1 MPLITSTTKLNK
13 LKFGVPPSTDRKNG
27 GNSNEPYITKKIPG
41 VNYNNPDQ
49 TFEQVQQRFFF
60 NTFSL
65 GNLASNSPD
74 FIIRGGALSLTRS
87 ATDVS
92 RLTQMFFDFKS
103 PAGALFVAKQNLLSR
118 TGVKLQA
125 GDTIENLTPK
135 ERLQALQE
143 LASTAFTNGLGD
155 VGARERNRI
164 NPLNE
169 GTYTPLSTLLAAGGN
184 AFGAHPNKQGIDPT
198 GLTALSRI
206 TYSDLVKSNQSYTI
220 NRLYALYNNKITNTK
235 DQNPGILFTYK
246 GGPGSELGVGETVIN
261 RVSTTQLSGVGTS
274 YEDDKGKFATLS
286 QTELQQ
292 QTISRGETK
301 IQDFRAIKRKS
312 LGANAIKNHDSS
324 GALAKSLDYSNPDN
338 RIETRLNLG
347 EPDHPLINRSD
358 YSIPGHRRGAGVD
371 KINNMYLYRSEYVT
385 TNKEKNDLVKF
396 RIAVIDPDEPKK
408 KTFIHFRSYIKGITD
423 NFNAD
428 WSEFKYLGRGE
439 KFFNYQGF
447 DRTLSLSWTVFAQS
461 KPELST
467 MYQKL
472 NYLASTLAPNFGEAG
487 FMRGNIHQ
495 LTIGGYVYE
504 YPGIITSL
512 TYTTPDDSTWEIA
525 VPIERTAENQDPDT
539 PGIAEDVNIKELAH
553 RIEVQMTFK
562 PINDFLPQTVKDI
575 NGAGSINERFLSL
588 TSDSGKTNSLY
599 NKGTALAI
607 HPTLSDPIEEKAAR
621 ETREKNH
628 REAKEVLQETSAP
641 PEVRGSGRAQSLRA
655 ARLRGKV
662 NKLSRKFFNI
672 TF

>member
-27 GNSNEPYITKKIPG
+27 GNSNEPYITTKIPG

-49 TFEQVQQRFFF
+49 TFEQVQKRLFF
-60 NTFSL
+60 NTFNI

-87 ATDVS
+87 VTDVS

-103 PAGALFVAKQNLLSR
+103 PTGALFVAKQNLLSR

-125 GDTIENLTPK
+125 GDTIENLTPR

-155 VGARERNRI
+155 AGARQRNRI

-184 AFGAHPNKQGIDPT
+184 AFGGHPNKQGIDPT
-198 GLTALSRI
+198 GETILSRI
-206 TYSDLVKSNQSYTI
+206 TYSDLVKTNQSYTI
-220 NRLYALYNNKITNTK
+220 NRLYALYNSKITNTK
-235 DQNPGILFTYK
+235 DNNPGILFTYK
-246 GGPGSELGVGETVIN
+246 GGPGSDIGVGKTVVN
-261 RVSTTQLSGVGTS
+261 RVSMTQLSGVGTS
-274 YEDDKGKFATLS
+274 YEDDNGKFATLS
-286 QTELQQ
+286 QNELQQ
-292 QTISRGETK
+292 QTISRGETR

-312 LGANAIKNHDSS
+312 LGDKAAETHNSS
-324 GALAKSLDYSNPDN
+324 GALAKSLDYSNPKN

-347 EPDHPLINRSD
+347 EPDHPLINRGD
-358 YSIPGHRRGAGVD
+358 YTIPNYTGID
-371 KINNMYLYRSEYVT
+371 KINNMYLYRSENVT

-408 KTFIHFRSYIKGITD
+408 KTFIHFRSYITGITD
-423 NFNAD
+423 GFDAD

-447 DRTLSLSWTVFAQS
+447 NRTLSWKWTVFAQS
-461 KPELST
+461 KPELSI

-495 LTIGGYVYE
+495 LTIGGYIYE

-512 TYTTPDDSTWEIA
+512 TYSIPDDSTWEIA
-525 VPIERTAENQDPDT
+525 VPNKRSTSNQDSDT
-539 PGIAEDVNIKELAH
+539 PGVVEDVSVKELAH

-562 PINDFLPQTVKDI
+562 PINNFLPQTVKDI

-588 TSDSGKTNSLY
+588 TSDDGNANSLY
-599 NKGTALAI
+599 NLGTGQAT
-607 HPTLSDPIEEKAAR
+607 PVNSGNPIEEKAAT
-621 ETREKNH
+621 ETKKSTALPKTN
-628 REAKEVLQETSAP
+628 ATPK
-641 PEVRGSGRAQSLRA
+641 VRKPGKAQSLGA

-662 NKLSRKFFNI
+662 NKFSQKYLNI